1 MQRRDFLAKSAQAV
15 GATFLS
21 RAATANAAWL
31 SADPL
36 PVKFKASDEIVLGHT
51 GIRTSRLA
59 MGTGSIGWHGA
70 SNQTRMGMDAFVK
83 LALNGYHE
91 NGIRFFDSADGYGS
105 HPYIAQTLK
114 QLPREK
120 VTILTKTDNRTAAG
134 ARADVERF
142 RKELGVDM
150 IDIILVHVV
159 TEADWNTRYRGVMDV
174 LSEAKEKGIIRAH
187 GVSCHSIQALRAA
200 AAEPWVEVDLARLN
214 PIGRYMDA
222 DPPTVISVL
231 KQMKDQGKGVIG
243 MKIMGQGDLRDKPG
257 EAVRFAMGSG
267 VLDAITV
274 GAETVEEQNSLAMH
288 IAAA

>member
-70 SNQTRMGMDAFVK
+70 SNQTRMGMDSFVK

-159 TEADWNTRYRGVMDV
+159 TEADWNVRYRGVMDV
-174 LSEAKEKGIIRAH
+174 LSEAKQKGIIRAH

-222 DPPTVISVL
+222 DPQTVISVL
-231 KQMKDQGKGVIG
+231 RQMKDQGKGVIG

-274 GAETVEEQNSLAMH
+274 GAETIEEQNSLAMH